1 VPTKQGELPVSVD
14 FVSGAVAHR
23 RHYGGGKSQMIAK
36 AIGLKS
42 GIFPAV
48 LDTTAGLGKDAFVL
62 ASLGCC
68 VTLLERNKIIHQVLS
83 EGLQRASDHAQ
94 ETHDTALMATLAR
107 MTLLHADAQDY
118 LRQFLRLTQQ
128 VIYLDPM
135 FPERKKTA
143 AVKKD
148 MVQLQQIVGK
158 DHDSDL
164 LLERALASNAHRIVV
179 KRPKLAPPLQATV
192 SPSLVF
198 RGTSSRFDVYPR
210 KTLERD

>member
-1 VPTKQGELPVSVD
+1 VSTKQDELPVSVD

-36 AIGLKS
+36 AIGIKP

-62 ASLGCC
+62 ASLGCR
-68 VTLLERNKIIHQVLS
+68 VTLLERNTIIHRALHD
-83 EGLQRASDHAQ
+83 GLQHAIQ
-94 ETHDTALMATLAR
+94 HAREEGDAELAAILGR
-107 MTLLHADAQDY
+107 MNLVFADALEY
-118 LRQFLRLTQQ
+118 LQQ
-128 VIYLDPM
+128 SLHMPQRVIYLDPM
-135 FPERKKTA
+135 FPDRKKTA

-148 MVQLQQIVGK
+148 MVKLQQIVGE

-179 KRPKLAPPLQATV
+179 KRPKLALPLQATV

-198 RGTSSRFDVYPR
+198 RGASSRFDVYPR